1 MIVFS
6 LKKIMFLYDAVQ
18 ISKPKNIWFVGTCAR
33 DLNCRD
39 RDLSSRDRDETKTF
53 AYMPETRPSIGL
65 KTVSRPRRRDR
76 DHIPA
81 VLKININIVLKISYW
96 YNRN

>member
-1 MIVFS
+1 MQFK
-6 LKKIMFLYDAVQ
+6 LPNQKKL
-18 ISKPKNIWFVGTCAR
+18 WFAGTCAR

-39 RDLSSRDRDETKTF
+39 RDQDQDLSSRDRDETF

-65 KTVSRPRRRDR
+65 ETVSRPRRRDR

-81 VLKININIVLKISYW
+81 FKWPSLSLAEYMLRTW
-96 YNRN
+96 F